1 MLITL
6 AILAAFAWWIMNG
19 DERQRALRWLSRLRR
34 PLLAAATTALG
45 AALAAG
51 LALVRALRARRRW
64 ARATA
69 TAILVLALASVAVRG
84 YVRQLDDLRPELA
97 RLEEVERKMTT
108 TYDSAVTQFKLGAV
122 NADSLVRLIERRIK
136 PELQI
141 VRIRLMALD
150 NVAPEQRSALADAM
164 TYVRL
169 RGDSWRQRAEALKKR
184 DSRALRRVES
194 TERASLAALAAA
206 LQASPPM

>member
-6 AILAAFAWWIMNG
+6 AILAAFAWWIMNA

-34 PLLAAATTALG
+34 PLLAAVTAALG

-51 LALVRALRARRRW
+51 LGLVRALRARRRW

-69 TAILVLALASVAVRG
+69 TAILVLALASVAGRG

-108 TYDSAVTQFKLGAV
+108 TYDSAVAQFKLGAM

-164 TYVRL
+164 T
-169 RGDSWRQRAEALKKR
+169 
-184 DSRALRRVES
+184 
-194 TERASLAALAAA
+194 
-206 LQASPPM
+206 